1 MIFGRS
7 SLALV
12 LALASSVSAGSSDSF
27 EGPSPLLRA
36 SKDDAVAK
44 IELMTDQFLEWASTH
59 NKDYQDD
66 DEQRERMHIWLENHE
81 FIERHN
87 NQIPKPSYTL
97 GHNQFS
103 DLTHDEYKQRHFL
116 GEYSP
121 GVDTTMRD
129 KKWAQENLVLGEVAE
144 DDSSASN
151 AVEKKLP
158 KSVDW
163 VEKGGVTP
171 IKNQGA
177 CGSCWAFSAIG
188 AIEGAHFIK
197 TGELVSL
204 SEQEL
209 VDCDIHDKGC
219 NGGLMDIAFEFDE
232 KGRGICTE
240 EDYPYEAKRNTNC
253 NTECTPVDD
262 TVVASFHDIRP
273 GDAKELKASIAEQP
287 TSIAIEA
294 KQMIFQFYK
303 SGVLDND
310 DCGKNAAIDHGV
322 LVVGYGKDE
331 DSGLKYWLVK
341 NSWGDTWGDKGYV
354 KLAQKSENRYG
365 TCAILRLPS
374 APKVA

>member
-1 MIFGRS
+1 M
-7 SLALV
+7 
-12 LALASSVSAGSSDSF
+12 
-27 EGPSPLLRA
+27 
-36 SKDDAVAK
+36 
-44 IELMTDQFLEWASTH
+44 EWASEH
-59 NKDYQDD
+59 NKEYDD
-66 DEQRERMHIWLENHE
+66 DEQKERVLIWMENNE

-87 NQIPKPSYTL
+87 NQNPKPSYTL

-121 GVDTTMRD
+121 GVDTSQRD
-129 KKWAQENLVLGEVAE
+129 KKYAQAKLILGEGVE
-144 DDSSASN
+144 DDVLSKD
-151 AVEKKLP
+151 VEKSP

-188 AIEGAHFIK
+188 ALEGAHFIK

-240 EDYPYEAKRNTNC
+240 EGYPYEAVRHTSC
-253 NTECTPVDD
+253 NTECTPVND
-262 TVVASFHDIRP
+262 TVVKSFHDITP
-273 GDAKELKASIAEQP
+273 GDAKALKASIAQQP

-294 KQMIFQFYK
+294 KQMVFQFYK
-303 SGVLDND
+303 SGVLSND
-310 DCGKNAAIDHGV
+310 ECGKNAAIDHGV
-322 LVVGYGKDE
+322 LVVGYGKDK
-331 DSGLKYWLVK
+331 DSGLPYWLVK
-341 NSWGDTWGDKGYV
+341 NSWGETWGDKGFV
-354 KLAQKSENRYG
+354 KLSRKSENRYG

-374 APKVA
+374 APEVV